1 MSMSMSMSSMSRVK
15 LYMWRGRQWTHVYSS
30 TITFLIKKRVV
41 PYEKPPLDDFF
52 QEWVDGKIPFGSWP
66 DHLLSYAAM
75 IARGEVLVLRY
86 EDMVRDLPT
95 HVERLVKFLD
105 LGGGD
110 DDDDNDDDG
119 ALTKDDWEC
128 LLPSFGFERMKKDL
142 NGFHSAQVGDME
154 T

>member
-1 MSMSMSMSSMSRVK
+1 MFI
-15 LYMWRGRQWTHVYSS
+15 L
-30 TITFLIKKRVV
+30 
-41 PYEKPPLDDFF
+41 
-52 QEWVDGKIPFGSWP
+52 
-66 DHLLSYAAM
+66 LLSPFSSRRGLFLMKSLLLTISFKNGWMVKYLLDHGLIISYLTYAAM

-142 NGFHSAQVGDME
+142 NGFQPKSVAWRHNFQFLRKGVL
-154 T
+154 